1 MRACA
6 ALASDSAGFR
16 VKLKVGLRD
25 GFLALVPDGDPA
37 PLHILAARC
46 VRELDGFRRPLSEEE
61 LARRRKVLLTA
72 RQDANLLRWGYPYVL
87 DDFRFHM
94 TLTER
99 LEPGDAGR
107 LVSAAQAHFATEL
120 GEPVMIDGLTLFQEP
135 ECGAP
140 FLALRHFPF
149 TISAE
154 AGHLVLVVG
163 PSGAGKDSVLNGAR
177 ERFRE
182 DRSVV
187 FPRRF
192 VTRLSNA
199 AAEDHVSLTEM
210 EFAIAVAD
218 DSFALWWR
226 AHGNCYGIG
235 RSIEG
240 DLAAG
245 AVVAVNCSRE
255 VINEAAER
263 FCRLTVVEITAPAD
277 VLVSRIVVRGRET
290 PEEALRR
297 VSRQVAHYPQ
307 GITLVRIMNDGPL
320 ERAVEQLCAVL
331 KDPVADPGRG
341 TLDSQHQQENGKDDG
356 RGLVV
361 VEHL

>member
-1 MRACA
+1 M
-6 ALASDSAGFR
+6 
-16 VKLKVGLRD
+16 
-25 GFLALVPDGDPA
+25 
-37 PLHILAARC
+37 
-46 VRELDGFRRPLSEEE
+46 
-61 LARRRKVLLTA
+61 
-72 RQDANLLRWGYPYVL
+72 
-87 DDFRFHM
+87 
-94 TLTER
+94 
-99 LEPGDAGR
+99 
-107 LVSAAQAHFATEL
+107 
-120 GEPVMIDGLTLFQEP
+120 
-135 ECGAP
+135 
-140 FLALRHFPF
+140 
-149 TISAE
+149 

-199 AAEDHVSLTEM
+199 AAEDHISLTEM
-210 EFAIAVAD
+210 EFAIAIAGDTFV
-218 DSFALWWR
+218 LWWR
-226 AHGNCYGIG
+226 AHGNYYGIG

-245 AVVAVNCSRE
+245 AVVAVNCSRQA
-255 VINEAAER
+255 ISEAAER
-263 FCRLTVVEITAPAD
+263 FGNVTVVEITAPTD
-277 VLVSRIVVRGRET
+277 VLVARIVARARET

-297 VSRQVAHYPQ
+297 ASRQVADYPQ
-307 GITLVRIMNDGPL
+307 GITLVRVMNDGPL
-320 ERAVEQLCAVL
+320 ERAVDQFCAVL

-341 TLDSQHQQENGKDDG
+341 PLDGQHQQEDGKDDG

>member
-1 MRACA
+1 M
-6 ALASDSAGFR
+6 
-16 VKLKVGLRD
+16 
-25 GFLALVPDGDPA
+25 
-37 PLHILAARC
+37 
-46 VRELDGFRRPLSEEE
+46 
-61 LARRRKVLLTA
+61 
-72 RQDANLLRWGYPYVL
+72 
-87 DDFRFHM
+87 
-94 TLTER
+94 
-99 LEPGDAGR
+99 
-107 LVSAAQAHFATEL
+107 
-120 GEPVMIDGLTLFQEP
+120 
-135 ECGAP
+135 
-140 FLALRHFPF
+140 
-149 TISAE
+149 

-199 AAEDHVSLTEM
+199 AAEDHISLTEM
-210 EFAIAVAD
+210 EFAIAVAGD
-218 DSFALWWR
+218 TFALWWR
-226 AHGNCYGIG
+226 AHGNYYGIG

-255 VINEAAER
+255 AISEAAER
-263 FCRLTVVEITAPAD
+263 FGNVTVVEITAPAD
-277 VLVSRIVVRGRET
+277 VLVARIVARARET

-297 VSRQVAHYPQ
+297 VSRQVADYPQ
-307 GITLVRIMNDGPL
+307 GITLVRVMNDGPL
-320 ERAVEQLCAVL
+320 ERAVDQFCAVL

-341 TLDSQHQQENGKDDG
+341 PLDGQHQQEDGKDDG